1 MIMDYTFK
9 PIVEW
14 VGKATPSYQRQRSRF
29 ASTYKQTLV
38 LLERELRHLNAKQIV
53 IQTHHLATDIRLDGL
68 PKSSARVPQNP
79 GVILSFN
86 SKHGAL
92 SYPCDTFTRWED
104 NLRAIAL
111 ALEALRTVDR
121 YGVTKTGEQYKGW
134 TALPPAPTTN
144 GNMTET
150 VAAQFVAK
158 HAELNVWEN
167 LLLGS
172 DFLESAYRMAA
183 RKLHP
188 DAGGNHSD
196 FVKLQQAISL
206 LRNKR

>member
-1 MIMDYTFK
+1 MDYTFK

-14 VGKATPSYQRQRSRF
+14 VGKATPYHQRQRSRF
-29 ASTYKQTLV
+29 DSTYKQTLV

-53 IQTHHLATDIRLDGL
+53 IQTYHLSTDIRLDGL
-68 PKSSARVPQNP
+68 PKSSARMPQNP

-144 GNMTET
+144 GNLTESD
-150 VAAQFVAK
+150 AGQWIAQ
-158 HAELNVWEN
+158 HAGATLDYVLANKDN
-167 LLLGS
+167 
-172 DFLESAYRMAA
+172 LESAYYLAA

-188 DAGGNHSD
+188 DVGGNHGD
-196 FVKLQQAISL
+196 FIKLQQAISL